1 MILSI
6 LKKIIGSK
14 NNRDLRRIRKTVAE
28 INSLEES
35 LKLFSDKDLREK
47 TNQFR
52 DRLASGEQLDE
63 MLAEAFATVRETS
76 RRVLAMRHF
85 DVQLIGGITLH
96 EGRIAEMR
104 TGEGKTLAATLSA
117 YLNALPAKGVHIITV
132 NDYLAKRDAQW
143 MLPLYRALGLSL
155 GVIQSHRGG
164 NEASSFYCSADDENG
179 LTVSTRKEAYAA
191 DITYGTNN
199 EFGFDYLRDNMAVS
213 SEQLVQGEL
222 FYSVID
228 EVDSILVDEA
238 RTPLIISGKV
248 SDSTK
253 WYSDFTRI
261 VKGMKRDVHYEI
273 DEAKKQVHTTEVGVE
288 YVESKL
294 GIKNLYENTQTNF
307 IHYLTATLRAKTIFT
322 KDVDYIIADGQIKI
336 VDEFTGRVLEGRRYS
351 DGLHQALEA
360 KENVK
365 IQDENQTL
373 ASITYQNYF
382 RMYENLAGMTG
393 TAKTEE
399 EEFVQIY
406 NLEVVEIP
414 TNLPIQRSDQQ
425 DAVYKTNSAKLD
437 AVIED
442 IKLRNTKGQPILLG
456 TVSVEA
462 SEEISKLLTSKG
474 IVHNVLNAKN
484 HEEEAN
490 IVAQAGRLGAV
501 TVATNMAG
509 RGVDI
514 KLGGNPEDMAI
525 QLQIKEN
532 QQDNPNFL
540 KTKIVE
546 FESKVEKEKQDVLE
560 LGGLYVL
567 GTERHESR
575 RIDNQLRGRSGRQ
588 GDPGES
594 RFYISLQDD
603 LMRRFQGERIESIMN
618 KLNLPD
624 EERIEQSMV
633 TKSIERAQAQ
643 VESLNFEIR
652 KNVLKFDQVL
662 NQQRDVIYKWR
673 RELLRSESIHDLIE
687 GWFEDVVDLIS
698 KNIENYKKSYESLD
712 QFKDLVENELSELL
726 SDAAKNKLFQNLEI
740 NDNLD
745 IEKSLKDLFYDN
757 EKQDE
762 NNFWN
767 LARGSALSFID
778 QSWKDHLAEM
788 DYLRSGI
795 GLRAM
800 GQRDPLVEYQNEGY
814 DLFEELIDNVKFSVI
829 RILLNFDKNLI
840 VQKEKNIDDNV
851 KEKTIT
857 KDKIG
862 RNDPC
867 YCGSG
872 KKYKKCGMVDA
883 CIKKS

>member
-1 MILSI
+1 MSIFKKVLSV
-6 LKKIIGSK
+6 GSGK
-14 NNRDLRRIRKTVAE
+14 LASELNDVVKA
-28 INSLEES
+28 INDKEKEFE
-35 LKLFSDKDLREK
+35 LFSDEEIKLNFQDLSKKLNGNPQSIEV
-47 TNQFR
+47 
-52 DRLASGEQLDE
+52 
-63 MLAEAFATVRETS
+63 EAFAYIREAAKRT
-76 RRVLAMRHF
+76 LGQRHY
-85 DVQLIGGITLH
+85 DVQLFGGLVLL
-96 EGRIAEMR
+96 RNKIAEMK
-104 TGEGKTLAATLSA
+104 TGEGKTLVSTLPIS
-117 YLNALPAKGVHIITV
+117 LMALFKKGVHVVTV
-132 NDYLAKRDAQW
+132 NEYLAKRDAEW
-143 MLPLYRALGLSL
+143 MSPIYNFLGLE
-155 GVIQSHRGG
+155 V
-164 NEASSFYCSADDENG
+164 G
-179 LTVSTRKEAYAA
+179 LIHSDQDPEEKNQAYKK

-199 EFGFDYLRDNMAVS
+199 EFGFDYLRDNMAIS

-222 FYSVID
+222 FYSLID

-253 WYSDFTRI
+253 WYSEFTKI
-261 VKGMKRDVHYEI
+261 VKGMNRDVHYEI
-273 DEAKKQVHTTEVGVE
+273 DEARRQVHTTELGVE
-288 YVESKL
+288 FVESKL
-294 GIKNLYENTQTNF
+294 GISNLYENTKTNF
-307 IHYLTATLRAKTIFT
+307 IHYLTATLRAKTIYV
-322 KDVDYIIADGQIKI
+322 KDIDYIVSDGQIKI

-360 KENVK
+360 KENVR

-414 TNLPIQRSDQQ
+414 TNLPIQRADQQ
-425 DAVYKTNSAKLD
+425 DAVYKTNKAKLD

-442 IKLRNTKGQPILLG
+442 IKLRNQNGQPVLLG

-462 SEEISKLLTSKG
+462 SEEISKILTSKG

-484 HEEEAN
+484 HEQEAN
-490 IVAQAGRLGAV
+490 IIAQAGKLGAV

-514 KLGGNPEDMAI
+514 KLGGNAEEMAV
-525 QLQIKEN
+525 QLQINEN
-532 QQDNPNFL
+532 QQDNPNYL
-540 KTKIVE
+540 
-546 FESKVEKEKQDVLE
+546 ESKISELEENVEIEKEKVLS

-594 RFYISLQDD
+594 RFYISLQDE
-603 LMRRFQGERIESIMN
+603 LMRRFQGERIESIMT

-624 EERIEQSMV
+624 DERIEQSMV

-673 RELLRSESIHDLIE
+673 RELLRSKNINGLIE
-687 GWFEDVVDLIS
+687 GWLSDVLETVAN
-698 KNIENYKKSYESLD
+698 NIDSYKKTYENLEH
-712 QFKDLVENELSELL
+712 FNELVENELGELL
-726 SDAAKNKLFQNLEI
+726 SDSVRSKFLKNLLI
-740 NDNLD
+740 NDDLD
-745 IEKSLKDLFYDN
+745 IYKDLQDLFNEN
-757 EKQDE
+757 EKQDVD
-762 NNFWN
+762 NFWN

-778 QSWKDHLAEM
+778 QSWKDHLSEM

-814 DLFEELIDNVKFSVI
+814 DLFEELINNVKFSVI

-840 VQKEKNIDDNV
+840 VQKDKIIDDNV
-851 KEKTIT
+851 EEKVIT

-872 KKYKKCGMVDA
+872 KKYKKCGLVDK

>member
-1 MILSI
+1 MSIFKKVLSVGSGKLASE
-6 LKKIIGSK
+6 LKDVVHAINDKEK
-14 NNRDLRRIRKTVAE
+14 EFE
-28 INSLEES
+28 I
-35 LKLFSDKDLREK
+35 FSDEEIKVNFQGLSKKLNKDPQSIEI
-47 TNQFR
+47 
-52 DRLASGEQLDE
+52 
-63 MLAEAFATVRETS
+63 EAFAYIREAAKRT
-76 RRVLAMRHF
+76 LGQRHY
-85 DVQLIGGITLH
+85 DVQLFGGLVLL
-96 EGRIAEMR
+96 RNKIAEMK
-104 TGEGKTLAATLSA
+104 TGEGKTLVSTLPIS
-117 YLNALPAKGVHIITV
+117 LMALFKKGVHVVTV
-132 NDYLAKRDAQW
+132 NEYLAKRDAEW
-143 MLPLYRALGLSL
+143 MSPIYNFLGLD
-155 GVIQSHRGG
+155 V
-164 NEASSFYCSADDENG
+164 G
-179 LTVSTRKEAYAA
+179 LIHSNQDPEEKNQAYKK

-199 EFGFDYLRDNMAVS
+199 EFGFDYLRDNMAIS

-253 WYSDFTRI
+253 WYSEFTKI

-273 DEAKKQVHTTEVGVE
+273 DEAKKQVHTTELGVE
-288 YVESKL
+288 LVESKL
-294 GIKNLYENTQTNF
+294 GISNLYENTKTNF
-307 IHYLTATLRAKTIFT
+307 IHYLTATLRAKTIFV
-322 KDVDYIIADGQIKI
+322 KDVDYIVSDGQVKI

-360 KENVK
+360 KENIR

-414 TNLPIQRSDQQ
+414 TNLPIQRADQQ
-425 DAVYKTNSAKLD
+425 DAVYKTNKAKLD

-442 IKLRNTKGQPILLG
+442 IKLRNQNGQPVLLG

-462 SEEISKLLTSKG
+462 SEEISKILTSKG

-484 HEEEAN
+484 HEQEAN
-490 IVAQAGRLGAV
+490 IIAQAGKLGAV

-514 KLGGNPEDMAI
+514 KLGGNAEEMAL
-525 QLQIKEN
+525 QLQINEN
-532 QQDNPNFL
+532 EQDNPNYL
-540 KTKIVE
+540 
-546 FESKVEKEKQDVLE
+546 ESKISELEENVEIEKEKVLS

-594 RFYISLQDD
+594 RFYISLQDE
-603 LMRRFQGERIESIMN
+603 LMRRFQGERIESIMT

-624 EERIEQSMV
+624 DERIEQSMV

-673 RELLRSESIHDLIE
+673 RELLRSQNINSLIE
-687 GWFEDVVDLIS
+687 GWLSDVLETVAN
-698 KNIENYKKSYESLD
+698 NIDSYKKTYENLEH
-712 QFKDLVENELSELL
+712 FNELVNDELGELL
-726 SDAAKNKLFQNLEI
+726 SDSVRSKFIKNLQI
-740 NDNLD
+740 NDDLD
-745 IEKSLKDLFYDN
+745 IYKDLEDLFNEN
-757 EKQDE
+757 EKQDTD
-762 NNFWN
+762 NFWN

-778 QSWKDHLAEM
+778 QSWKDHLSEM

-814 DLFEELIDNVKFSVI
+814 DLFEDLINNVKFSVI

-840 VQKEKNIDDNV
+840 VQKENNIDDNV
-851 KEKTIT
+851 KEKVIT

-872 KKYKKCGMVDA
+872 KKYKKCGLVDK
-883 CIKKS
+883 CIRKS

>member
-1 MILSI
+1 LSI
-6 LKKIIGSK
+6 FKKVLSVGSGK
-14 NNRDLRRIRKTVAE
+14 LASELNTIVAA
-28 INSLEES
+28 INSKEQEFE
-35 LKLFSDKDLREK
+35 KFSDKEIK
-47 TNQFR
+47 TNFQNLSEKLE
-52 DRLASGEQLDE
+52 DSPKSIEI
-63 MLAEAFATVRETS
+63 EAFAYTREAAKRTLGQ
-76 RRVLAMRHF
+76 RHYDMQIFGGLVLLRNK
-85 DVQLIGGITLH
+85 
-96 EGRIAEMR
+96 IAEMK
-104 TGEGKTLAATLSA
+104 TGEGKTLVSTLPIS
-117 YLNALPAKGVHIITV
+117 LMALYKKGVHVVTV
-132 NDYLAKRDAQW
+132 NEYLAKRDAEW
-143 MLPLYRALGLSL
+143 MSPIYEFLGLEVGLIHSNQDPL
-155 GVIQSHRGG
+155 DKA
-164 NEASSFYCSADDENG
+164 ASY
-179 LTVSTRKEAYAA
+179 KK

-253 WYSDFTRI
+253 WYSDFTKI
-261 VKGMKRDVHYEI
+261 VRGMKKDIHYEI
-273 DEAKKQVHTTEVGVE
+273 DEAKKQVHTTEAGVE

-294 GIKNLYENTQTNF
+294 GINNLYENTQTNF

-322 KDVDYIIADGQIKI
+322 KDVDYIVADGQIKI

-414 TNLPIQRSDQQ
+414 TNLPIQRMDQQ
-425 DAVYKTNSAKLD
+425 DAVYKTNVAKLD

-442 IKLRNTKGQPILLG
+442 IKIRNDKGQPILLG

-462 SEEISKLLTSKG
+462 SEEISKILTSKG

-484 HEEEAN
+484 HEQEAH
-490 IVAQAGRLGAV
+490 IIAQAGRLGAV

-514 KLGGNPEDMAI
+514 KLGGNPEEMAI
-525 QLQIKEN
+525 QHQIKEN
-532 QQDNPNFL
+532 QQDNEDFL
-540 KTKIVE
+540 NSKISE
-546 FESKVEKEKQDVLE
+546 FESEGEKEKKRVLE

-673 RELLRSESIHDLIE
+673 RELLRSQSIKNLIE
-687 GWFEDVVDLIS
+687 GWFKDVTDIVS
-698 KNIENYKKSYESLD
+698 NNIESYKKNYETLD
-712 QFKDLVENELSELL
+712 DFKISVENELSELL
-726 SDAAKNKLFQNLEI
+726 SDTTRNKLIQKLEI
-740 NDNLD
+740 NDNLE
-745 IEKSLKDLFYDN
+745 IKKSLEELFYNN
-757 EKQDE
+757 ENQDI

-814 DLFEELIDNVKFSVI
+814 DLFEELIDNVKFSVV

-840 VQKEKNIDDNV
+840 VKKEKNIDDNV
-851 KEKTIT
+851 KEKTIL

-867 YCGSG
+867 YCGSA
-872 KKYKKCGMVDA
+872 KKYKKCGMINA

>member
-1 MILSI
+1 MSIFKKVLSV
-6 LKKIIGSK
+6 GSGK
-14 NNRDLRRIRKTVAE
+14 LASELNDVVQA
-28 INSLEES
+28 INDKEKEFE
-35 LKLFSDKDLREK
+35 LFSDEEIKLNFQDLSKKLNGGPQSIEV
-47 TNQFR
+47 
-52 DRLASGEQLDE
+52 
-63 MLAEAFATVRETS
+63 EAFAYIREAAKRT
-76 RRVLAMRHF
+76 LGQRHY
-85 DVQLIGGITLH
+85 DVQLFGGLVLL
-96 EGRIAEMR
+96 RNKIAEMK
-104 TGEGKTLAATLSA
+104 TGEGKTLVSTLPIS
-117 YLNALPAKGVHIITV
+117 LMALFKKGVHVVTV
-132 NDYLAKRDAQW
+132 NEYLAKRDAEW
-143 MLPLYRALGLSL
+143 MSPIYNFLGLE
-155 GVIQSHRGG
+155 V
-164 NEASSFYCSADDENG
+164 G
-179 LTVSTRKEAYAA
+179 LIYSNQNPEEKNQAYKKH
-191 DITYGTNN
+191 ITYGTNN
-199 EFGFDYLRDNMAVS
+199 EFGFDYLRDNMAIS
-213 SEQLVQGEL
+213 NEQLVQGEL

-253 WYSDFTRI
+253 WYSEFTKI

-273 DEAKKQVHTTEVGVE
+273 DEAKKQVHTTELGVE
-288 YVESKL
+288 FVESKL
-294 GIKNLYENTQTNF
+294 GISNLYENTKTNF
-307 IHYLTATLRAKTIFT
+307 IHYLTATLRAKTIYV
-322 KDVDYIIADGQIKI
+322 KDVDYIVSDGQIKI

-360 KENVK
+360 KENVR

-414 TNLPIQRSDQQ
+414 TNLPIQRADQQ
-425 DAVYKTNSAKLD
+425 DAVYKTNKAKLD

-442 IKLRNTKGQPILLG
+442 IKLRNQNGQPVLLG

-462 SEEISKLLTSKG
+462 SEEISKILTSKG

-484 HEEEAN
+484 HEQEAN
-490 IVAQAGRLGAV
+490 IIAQAGKLGAV

-514 KLGGNPEDMAI
+514 KLGGNAEEMAL
-525 QLQIKEN
+525 QLQINEN
-532 QQDNPNFL
+532 EQDNPNYL
-540 KTKIVE
+540 
-546 FESKVEKEKQDVLE
+546 ESKISELEENVEIEKEKVLS

-594 RFYISLQDD
+594 RFYISLQDE
-603 LMRRFQGERIESIMN
+603 LMRRFQGERIESIMT

-624 EERIEQSMV
+624 DERIEQSMV

-673 RELLRSESIHDLIE
+673 RELLRSQNINSLIE
-687 GWFEDVVDLIS
+687 GWLSDVLETVAN
-698 KNIENYKKSYESLD
+698 NIDSYKKTYENLEH
-712 QFKDLVENELSELL
+712 FNELVNDELGELL
-726 SDAAKNKLFQNLEI
+726 SDSVRSKFIKNLQI
-740 NDNLD
+740 NDDLD
-745 IEKSLKDLFYDN
+745 IYKDLEDLFNEN
-757 EKQDE
+757 EKQDT

-778 QSWKDHLAEM
+778 QSWKDHLSEM

-814 DLFEELIDNVKFSVI
+814 DLFEDLINNVKFSVI

-840 VQKEKNIDDNV
+840 VQKENNIDDNV
-851 KEKTIT
+851 KEKVIT

-872 KKYKKCGMVDA
+872 KKYKKCGLVDK

>member
-1 MILSI
+1 MNLFKKVLTAGSGKFLSELNKI
-6 LKKIIGSK
+6 VEAINQKEEEFSNLSDVEIKHNFQALKDKIEGNPRNIE
-14 NNRDLRRIRKTVAE
+14 V
-28 INSLEES
+28 
-35 LKLFSDKDLREK
+35 
-47 TNQFR
+47 
-52 DRLASGEQLDE
+52 
-63 MLAEAFATVRETS
+63 EAFAYIREAAKRT
-76 RRVLAMRHF
+76 LGQRHY
-85 DVQLIGGITLH
+85 DVQLFGGLVLL
-96 EGRIAEMR
+96 RNKIAEMK
-104 TGEGKTLAATLSA
+104 TGEGKTLVSTLPISLMA
-117 YLNALPAKGVHIITV
+117 LNKKGVHVVTV
-132 NDYLAKRDAQW
+132 NEYLAKRDAEW
-143 MLPLYRALGLSL
+143 MSPIYNFLGLEVGLIYSN
-155 GVIQSHRGG
+155 QD
-164 NEASSFYCSADDENG
+164 YDEK
-179 LTVSTRKEAYAA
+179 RQAYKK

-213 SEQLVQGEL
+213 KEQLVQGDL

-248 SDSTK
+248 GDSTK
-253 WYSDFTRI
+253 WYSEFSKI
-261 VKGMKRDVHYEI
+261 VKSMQRDIHYEV
-273 DEAKKQVHTTEVGVE
+273 DEAKKQVHPTEVGVE
-288 YVESKL
+288 YVESRL
-294 GIKNLYENTQTNF
+294 GINNLYENTQTNF
-307 IHYLTATLRAKTIFT
+307 IHYLTASLRAKSLFQ
-322 KDVDYIIADGQIKI
+322 KDVDYIISDGQVKI
-336 VDEFTGRVLEGRRYS
+336 VDEFTGRVLDGRRYS

-360 KENVK
+360 KENVR

-382 RMYENLAGMTG
+382 RMYENLSGMTG

-399 EEFVQIY
+399 EELIQIY
-406 NLEVVEIP
+406 NLEPIEIP
-414 TNLPIQRSDQQ
+414 TNVPIQRIDQQ
-425 DAVYKTNSAKLD
+425 DAVYKTKEAKLN
-437 AVIED
+437 AVVED
-442 IKLRNTKGQPILLG
+442 IKQRHENGQPVLLG

-462 SEEISKLLTSKG
+462 SEEISKKLTAKG
-474 IVHNVLNAKN
+474 IKHSVLNAKK
-484 HEEEAN
+484 HEQEAA
-490 IVAQAGRLGAV
+490 IIAQAGRIGAV

-514 KLGGNPEDMAI
+514 KLGGNAEEMAYQAQVVENKLNDENFYMNKLN
-525 QLQIKEN
+525 QLHPQVTE
-532 QQDNPNFL
+532 
-540 KTKIVE
+540 
-546 FESKVEKEKQDVLE
+546 EKKKVLE

-618 KLNLPD
+618 RLNLPD

-662 NQQRDVIYKWR
+662 NQQREVIYKWR
-673 RELLRSESIHDLIE
+673 RQLLRSSSIENLISE
-687 GWFEDVVDLIS
+687 WLGDVVSMIS
-698 KNIENYKKSYESLD
+698 NNIELHKKNYENLEH
-712 QFKDLVENELSELL
+712 FNELVSDELSSLL
-726 SDAAKNKLFQNLEI
+726 SDGVKKEFVRNIEI
-740 NDNLD
+740 NDQLQIDQELEN
-745 IEKSLKDLFYDN
+745 LFYKNKSQDN
-757 EKQDE
+757 DT
-762 NNFWN
+762 FWR
-767 LARGSALSFID
+767 LARGSSLSFVD

-814 DLFEELIDNVKFSVI
+814 TLFEDLIENVKFSVI
-829 RILLNFDKNLI
+829 RILMNFDKSFIKQNQEI
-840 VQKEKNIDDNV
+840 KNN
-851 KEKTIT
+851 EKTTQVI

-872 KKYKKCGMVDA
+872 LKYKKCGMVDK
-883 CIKKS
+883 CIKTS

>member
-1 MILSI
+1 MSIFKKVLSV
-6 LKKIIGSK
+6 GSGK
-14 NNRDLRRIRKTVAE
+14 LASELNSVVDA
-28 INSLEES
+28 INSKEQEFE
-35 LKLFSDKDLREK
+35 KLSDQEIK
-47 TNQFR
+47 TNFQN
-52 DRLASGEQLDE
+52 LSKQLNDSPSKIE
-63 MLAEAFATVRETS
+63 VEAFAYTREAAKRT
-76 RRVLAMRHF
+76 LGQRHY
-85 DVQLIGGITLH
+85 DVQIFGGLVLL
-96 EGRIAEMR
+96 RNKIAEMK
-104 TGEGKTLAATLSA
+104 TGEGKTLVSTLPIS
-117 YLNALPAKGVHIITV
+117 LMALYKKGVHVVTV
-132 NDYLAKRDAQW
+132 NEYLAKRDAEW
-143 MLPLYRALGLSL
+143 MSPIYEFLGLEVGL
-155 GVIQSHRGG
+155 IH
-164 NEASSFYCSADDENG
+164 SSQDPLDKAG
-179 LTVSTRKEAYAA
+179 AYQK

-253 WYSDFTRI
+253 WYSDFTKI
-261 VKGMKRDVHYEI
+261 VKGMKKDVHYEI

-294 GIKNLYENTQTNF
+294 GISNLYENTQTNF

-322 KDVDYIIADGQIKI
+322 KDVDYIVSDGQIKI

-406 NLEVVEIP
+406 NLEVIEIP
-414 TNLPIQRSDQQ
+414 TNLPIQRMDQQ
-425 DAVYKTNSAKLD
+425 DAVYKTNTAKLD

-442 IKLRNTKGQPILLG
+442 IKIRNEKGQPILLG

-462 SEEISKLLTSKG
+462 SEEISKILTSKG

-484 HEEEAN
+484 HEQEAH
-490 IVAQAGRLGAV
+490 IIAQAGRLGAV

-514 KLGGNPEDMAI
+514 KLGGNPEEMAI
-525 QLQIKEN
+525 QQQINEN
-532 QQDNPNFL
+532 QQDNPSFL
-540 KTKIVE
+540 
-546 FESKVEKEKQDVLE
+546 ESKVLQFESQVQEEKQKVIE

-673 RELLRSESIHDLIE
+673 RELLRSEKINDLIE
-687 GWFEDVVDLIS
+687 SWLSDVLETVEN
-698 KNIENYKKSYESLD
+698 NIESYKKSYENLEHF
-712 QFKDLVENELSELL
+712 QELVENELSELL
-726 SDAAKNKLFQNLEI
+726 SDVSRNKFMKNLQINDDLDIYKNLE
-740 NDNLD
+740 
-745 IEKSLKDLFYDN
+745 DLFREN
-757 EKQDE
+757 ESQDQS
-762 NNFWN
+762 NFWN

-778 QSWKDHLAEM
+778 QLWKDHLSEM

-814 DLFEELIDNVKFSVI
+814 DLFEDLINNVKFSVI
-829 RILLNFDKNLI
+829 RILMNFDKNLI

-872 KKYKKCGMVDA
+872 RKYKKCGLVDK

>member
-1 MILSI
+1 MSIFKKVLSV
-6 LKKIIGSK
+6 GSGK
-14 NNRDLRRIRKTVAE
+14 LASELNDVVQA
-28 INSLEES
+28 INDKEKVFE
-35 LKLFSDKDLREK
+35 LFSDEEIKVNFQDLSKKLNGDPQSIEI
-47 TNQFR
+47 
-52 DRLASGEQLDE
+52 
-63 MLAEAFATVRETS
+63 EAFAYIREAAKRT
-76 RRVLAMRHF
+76 LGQRHY
-85 DVQLIGGITLH
+85 DVQLFGGLVLL
-96 EGRIAEMR
+96 RNKIAEMK
-104 TGEGKTLAATLSA
+104 TGEGKTLVSTLPIS
-117 YLNALPAKGVHIITV
+117 LMALFKKGVHVVTV
-132 NDYLAKRDAQW
+132 NEYLAKRDAEW
-143 MLPLYRALGLSL
+143 MSPIYNFLGLE
-155 GVIQSHRGG
+155 V
-164 NEASSFYCSADDENG
+164 G
-179 LTVSTRKEAYAA
+179 LIHSNQNPEEKNQAYKK

-199 EFGFDYLRDNMAVS
+199 EFGFDYLRDNMAIS

-253 WYSDFTRI
+253 WYSEFTKI
-261 VKGMKRDVHYEI
+261 VKGMKRDIHYEI
-273 DEAKKQVHTTEVGVE
+273 DEAKKQVHTTELGVE
-288 YVESKL
+288 FVESKL
-294 GIKNLYENTQTNF
+294 GISNLYENTKTNF
-307 IHYLTATLRAKTIFT
+307 IHYLTATLRAKTIFV
-322 KDVDYIIADGQIKI
+322 KDVDYIVADGQIKI

-414 TNLPIQRSDQQ
+414 TNLPIQRADQQ
-425 DAVYKTNSAKLD
+425 DAVYKTNKAKLD

-442 IKLRNTKGQPILLG
+442 IKHRNQNGQPILLG

-462 SEEISKLLTSKG
+462 SEEISKVLTSKG

-484 HEEEAN
+484 HEQEAN
-490 IVAQAGRLGAV
+490 IIAQAGKLGAV

-514 KLGGNPEDMAI
+514 KLGGNAEEMAI

-532 QQDNPNFL
+532 ELENPNYL
-540 KTKIVE
+540 KSKILELEENVE
-546 FESKVEKEKQDVLE
+546 REKEKVLS

-594 RFYISLQDD
+594 RFYISLQDE

-624 EERIEQSMV
+624 DERIEQSMV

-673 RELLRSESIHDLIE
+673 RELLRSESVSDLIE
-687 GWFEDVVDLIS
+687 GWLSDVLETVEN
-698 KNIENYKKSYESLD
+698 NIESYKKSYENL
-712 QFKDLVENELSELL
+712 QHFNELIENELGELL
-726 SDAAKNKLFQNLEI
+726 SDSVRGKFLKNIQINDDLDIYKDLEKLF
-740 NDNLD
+740 
-745 IEKSLKDLFYDN
+745 N
-757 EKQDE
+757 ENKKQDID
-762 NNFWN
+762 NFWN

-778 QSWKDHLAEM
+778 QSWKDHLSEM

-814 DLFEELIDNVKFSVI
+814 DLFEELINNVKFSVI
-829 RILLNFDKNLI
+829 RILLNFDKTLI

-851 KEKTIT
+851 KEKVIT

-872 KKYKKCGMVDA
+872 KKYKKCGLVDK

>member
-1 MILSI
+1 MSIFKKVLSV
-6 LKKIIGSK
+6 GSGK
-14 NNRDLRRIRKTVAE
+14 LASELNDVVQA
-28 INSLEES
+28 INDKEKEFE
-35 LKLFSDKDLREK
+35 LFSDEEIKVNFQDLSKKLNGDPQSIEI
-47 TNQFR
+47 
-52 DRLASGEQLDE
+52 
-63 MLAEAFATVRETS
+63 EAFAYIREAAKRT
-76 RRVLAMRHF
+76 LGQRHY
-85 DVQLIGGITLH
+85 DVQLFGGLVLL
-96 EGRIAEMR
+96 RNKIAEMK
-104 TGEGKTLAATLSA
+104 TGEGKTLVSTLPIS
-117 YLNALPAKGVHIITV
+117 LMTLFKKGVHVVTV
-132 NDYLAKRDAQW
+132 NEYLAKRDAEW
-143 MLPLYRALGLSL
+143 MSPIYNFLGLE
-155 GVIQSHRGG
+155 V
-164 NEASSFYCSADDENG
+164 G
-179 LTVSTRKEAYAA
+179 LIHSNQNPEEKNQAYKK

-199 EFGFDYLRDNMAVS
+199 EFGFDYLRDNMAIS

-253 WYSDFTRI
+253 WYSEFTKI
-261 VKGMKRDVHYEI
+261 VKGMKRDIHYEI
-273 DEAKKQVHTTEVGVE
+273 DEAKKQVHTTELGVE
-288 YVESKL
+288 FVESKL
-294 GIKNLYENTQTNF
+294 GISNLYENTKTNF
-307 IHYLTATLRAKTIFT
+307 IHYLTATLRAKTIFV
-322 KDVDYIIADGQIKI
+322 KDVDYIVADGQIKI

-414 TNLPIQRSDQQ
+414 TNLPIQRADQQ
-425 DAVYKTNSAKLD
+425 DAVYKTNKAKLD

-442 IKLRNTKGQPILLG
+442 IKHRNQNGQPILLG

-462 SEEISKLLTSKG
+462 SEEISKVLTSKG

-484 HEEEAN
+484 HEQEAN
-490 IVAQAGRLGAV
+490 IIAQAGKLGAV

-514 KLGGNPEDMAI
+514 KLGGNAEEMAI

-532 QQDNPNFL
+532 ELENPNYL
-540 KTKIVE
+540 KSKILELEENVE
-546 FESKVEKEKQDVLE
+546 REKEKVLS

-594 RFYISLQDD
+594 RFYISLQDE

-624 EERIEQSMV
+624 DERIEQSMV

-673 RELLRSESIHDLIE
+673 RELLRSESVSDLIE
-687 GWFEDVVDLIS
+687 GWLSDVLETVEN
-698 KNIENYKKSYESLD
+698 NIESYKKSYENLEH
-712 QFKDLVENELSELL
+712 FNELVENELGELL
-726 SDAAKNKLFQNLEI
+726 SDSVRGKFLKNIQINDDLDIYKDLEKLF
-740 NDNLD
+740 
-745 IEKSLKDLFYDN
+745 N
-757 EKQDE
+757 ENKKQDID
-762 NNFWN
+762 NFWN

-778 QSWKDHLAEM
+778 QSWKDHLSEM

-814 DLFEELIDNVKFSVI
+814 DLFEELINNVKFSVI
-829 RILLNFDKNLI
+829 RILLNFDKTLI

-851 KEKTIT
+851 KEKVIT

-872 KKYKKCGMVDA
+872 KKYKKCGLVDK

>member
-1 MILSI
+1 LSI
-6 LKKIIGSK
+6 FKKVLSVGSGK
-14 NNRDLRRIRKTVAE
+14 LASELNDVVQA
-28 INSLEES
+28 INDKEKEFE
-35 LKLFSDKDLREK
+35 LFSDEEIKLNFQDLSKKLNEDP
-47 TNQFR
+47 Q
-52 DRLASGEQLDE
+52 SIEV
-63 MLAEAFATVRETS
+63 EAFAYIREAAKRT
-76 RRVLAMRHF
+76 LGQRHY
-85 DVQLIGGITLH
+85 DVQLFGGLVLL
-96 EGRIAEMR
+96 RNKIAEMK
-104 TGEGKTLAATLSA
+104 TGEGKTLVSTLPIS
-117 YLNALPAKGVHIITV
+117 LMALFKKGVHVVTV
-132 NDYLAKRDAQW
+132 NEYLAKRDAEW
-143 MLPLYRALGLSL
+143 MSPIYNFLGLD
-155 GVIQSHRGG
+155 V
-164 NEASSFYCSADDENG
+164 G
-179 LTVSTRKEAYAA
+179 LIHSNQDPEEKNQAYKK

-199 EFGFDYLRDNMAVS
+199 EFGFDYLRDNMAIS

-253 WYSDFTRI
+253 WYSEFTKI

-273 DEAKKQVHTTEVGVE
+273 DEAKKQVHTTELGVE
-288 YVESKL
+288 FVESKL
-294 GIKNLYENTQTNF
+294 GISNLYENTKTNF
-307 IHYLTATLRAKTIFT
+307 IHYLTATLRAKTIFV
-322 KDVDYIIADGQIKI
+322 KDVDYIVSDGQVKI

-360 KENVK
+360 KENLR

-414 TNLPIQRSDQQ
+414 TNLPIQRADKQ
-425 DAVYKTNSAKLD
+425 DAVYKTNKAKLD

-442 IKLRNTKGQPILLG
+442 IKLRNQNGQPVLLG

-462 SEEISKLLTSKG
+462 SEEISKILTSKG

-484 HEEEAN
+484 HEQEAN
-490 IVAQAGRLGAV
+490 IIAQAGKLGAV

-514 KLGGNPEDMAI
+514 KLGGNAEEMAL
-525 QLQIKEN
+525 QLQINEN
-532 QQDNPNFL
+532 EQDNPNY
-540 KTKIVE
+540 
-546 FESKVEKEKQDVLE
+546 FESKISELEENVEIEKEKVLS

-594 RFYISLQDD
+594 RFYISLQDE
-603 LMRRFQGERIESIMN
+603 LMRRFQGERIESIMT

-624 EERIEQSMV
+624 DERIEQSMV

-673 RELLRSESIHDLIE
+673 RELLRSQNINSLIE
-687 GWFEDVVDLIS
+687 GWLSDVLETVAN
-698 KNIENYKKSYESLD
+698 NIDSYKKTYENLEH
-712 QFKDLVENELSELL
+712 FNELVNDELGELL
-726 SDAAKNKLFQNLEI
+726 SDSVRSKFIKNLQI
-740 NDNLD
+740 NDDLD
-745 IEKSLKDLFYDN
+745 IYKDLEDLFNEN
-757 EKQDE
+757 EKQDTD
-762 NNFWN
+762 NFWN

-778 QSWKDHLAEM
+778 QSWKDHLSEM

-814 DLFEELIDNVKFSVI
+814 DLFEDLINNVKFSVI

-840 VQKEKNIDDNV
+840 VQKENNIDDNV
-851 KEKTIT
+851 KEKVIT

-872 KKYKKCGMVDA
+872 KKYKKCGLVDR
-883 CIKKS
+883 CIRKS

>member
-1 MILSI
+1 LSI
-6 LKKIIGSK
+6 FKKVLSVGSGK
-14 NNRDLRRIRKTVAE
+14 LASELNTVVDAINNKEQEFEKLSDQE
-28 INSLEES
+28 I
-35 LKLFSDKDLREK
+35 K
-47 TNQFR
+47 TNFQN
-52 DRLASGEQLDE
+52 LYKQLNDSPSSIE
-63 MLAEAFATVRETS
+63 VEAFAYTREAAKRT
-76 RRVLAMRHF
+76 LGQRHY
-85 DVQLIGGITLH
+85 DVQIFGGLVLL
-96 EGRIAEMR
+96 RNKIAEMK
-104 TGEGKTLAATLSA
+104 TGEGKTLVSTLPIS
-117 YLNALPAKGVHIITV
+117 LMALYKKGVHVVTV
-132 NDYLAKRDAQW
+132 NEYLAKRDAEW
-143 MLPLYRALGLSL
+143 MSPIYEFLGLEVGL
-155 GVIQSHRGG
+155 IH
-164 NEASSFYCSADDENG
+164 SSQDPLDKAA
-179 LTVSTRKEAYAA
+179 AYQK

-253 WYSDFTRI
+253 WYSDFTKI
-261 VKGMKRDVHYEI
+261 VKGMKKDVHYEI
-273 DEAKKQVHTTEVGVE
+273 DEAKKQVHTTEAGVE

-294 GIKNLYENTQTNF
+294 GISNLYENTQTNF

-322 KDVDYIIADGQIKI
+322 KDVDYIVSDGQIKI

-406 NLEVVEIP
+406 NLEVIEIP
-414 TNLPIQRSDQQ
+414 TNLPIQRMDQQ
-425 DAVYKTNSAKLD
+425 DAVYKTNTAKLD

-442 IKLRNTKGQPILLG
+442 IKIRNEKGQPILLG

-462 SEEISKLLTSKG
+462 SEEISKILTSKG

-484 HEEEAN
+484 HEQEAQ
-490 IVAQAGRLGAV
+490 IIAQAGRLGAV

-514 KLGGNPEDMAI
+514 KLGGNPEEMAT
-525 QLQIKEN
+525 QQQINEN
-532 QQDNPNFL
+532 QQDNPSFL
-540 KTKIVE
+540 
-546 FESKVEKEKQDVLE
+546 ESKVLQFESQVQEEKQKVLE

-673 RELLRSESIHDLIE
+673 RELLRSEKINDLIE
-687 GWFEDVVDLIS
+687 SWLSDVLETVDN
-698 KNIENYKKSYESLD
+698 NIESYKKSYENLEH
-712 QFKDLVENELSELL
+712 FHELVENELSELL
-726 SDAAKNKLFQNLEI
+726 SDVSRTKFIENLQINDDLDIYKNLE
-740 NDNLD
+740 
-745 IEKSLKDLFYDN
+745 DLFREN
-757 EKQDE
+757 ESQDQS
-762 NNFWN
+762 NFWN

-778 QSWKDHLAEM
+778 QLWKDHLSEM

-814 DLFEELIDNVKFSVI
+814 DLFEDLINNVKFSVI
-829 RILLNFDKNLI
+829 RLLLNFDKNLI

-872 KKYKKCGMVDA
+872 RKYKKCGLVDK

>member
-1 MILSI
+1 LSI
-6 LKKIIGSK
+6 FKKVLSVGSGK
-14 NNRDLRRIRKTVAE
+14 LASELNDVVQA
-28 INSLEES
+28 INDKEKDFE
-35 LKLFSDKDLREK
+35 LFSDEEIKVNFQDLSKKLNGDPQSIEV
-47 TNQFR
+47 
-52 DRLASGEQLDE
+52 
-63 MLAEAFATVRETS
+63 EAFAYIREAAKRT
-76 RRVLAMRHF
+76 LGQRHY
-85 DVQLIGGITLH
+85 DVQLFGGLVLL
-96 EGRIAEMR
+96 RNKIAEMK
-104 TGEGKTLAATLSA
+104 TGEGKTLVSTLPIS
-117 YLNALPAKGVHIITV
+117 LMALFKKGVHVVTV
-132 NDYLAKRDAQW
+132 NEYLAKRDAEW
-143 MLPLYRALGLSL
+143 MSPIYNFLGLE
-155 GVIQSHRGG
+155 V
-164 NEASSFYCSADDENG
+164 G
-179 LTVSTRKEAYAA
+179 LIHSNQDPAEKNQAYKK

-199 EFGFDYLRDNMAVS
+199 EFGFDYLRDNMAIS
-213 SEQLVQGEL
+213 GEQLVQGEL

-253 WYSDFTRI
+253 WYSEFTKI
-261 VKGMKRDVHYEI
+261 VKGMKRDIHYEI
-273 DEAKKQVHTTEVGVE
+273 DEAKKQVHTTELGVE

-294 GIKNLYENTQTNF
+294 GIPNLYENTKTNF
-307 IHYLTATLRAKTIFT
+307 IHYLTATLRAKTIFV
-322 KDVDYIIADGQIKI
+322 KDVDYIVADGQIKI

-365 IQDENQTL
+365 IQDENQTF

-414 TNLPIQRSDQQ
+414 TNLPIQRADQQ
-425 DAVYKTNSAKLD
+425 DAVYKTNKAKLD

-442 IKLRNTKGQPILLG
+442 IKHRNENGQPILLG

-484 HEEEAN
+484 HEQEAN
-490 IVAQAGRLGAV
+490 IIAQAGKLGAV

-514 KLGGNPEDMAI
+514 KLGGNADEMAL
-525 QLQIKEN
+525 QLQINEN
-532 QQDNPNFL
+532 ELDNSNYL
-540 KTKIVE
+540 KSKIVE
-546 FESKVEKEKQDVLE
+546 LEENVEKEKEKVLS

-594 RFYISLQDD
+594 RFYISLQDE

-624 EERIEQSMV
+624 DERIEQSMV

-673 RELLRSESIHDLIE
+673 RELLRSENINNLIE
-687 GWFEDVVDLIS
+687 GWLSDVLETVS
-698 KNIENYKKSYESLD
+698 NNIDSYKKSYENLEH
-712 QFKDLVENELSELL
+712 FNELVENELGELL
-726 SDAAKNKLFQNLEI
+726 SDSVKSKFLKNIQINDDLEI
-740 NDNLD
+740 Y
-745 IEKSLKDLFYDN
+745 KDLESLFDYN
-757 EKQDE
+757 KKQDSD
-762 NNFWN
+762 NFWN

-778 QSWKDHLAEM
+778 QSWKDHLSEM

-814 DLFEELIDNVKFSVI
+814 DLFEELINNVKFSVI
-829 RILLNFDKNLI
+829 RILLNFDKTLI

-851 KEKTIT
+851 KEKVIT

-872 KKYKKCGMVDA
+872 KKYKKCGLVNK